1 MVDEKEDGEGENGK
15 GVVGGARRWLTR
27 RRMERVRMEK
37 MLWEEPLAKADIPS
51 LTLAPTS
58 TLFNLVPD
66 LPTFASTASTSSS
79 PASKNCSCG
88 AAPKP
93 AILSTAS
100 SSITSKSV
108 FCTSTLVSDSSSI
121 MARFSL
127 TGAFFLASMF
137 LSVTTCSSLTLK
149 EMLAFFSISPFWYTA
164 THSTLES
171 EIWAVYAQLEIK
183 LLERNSSSA
192 PSPLS
197 SSPTIH
203 LMDSA
208 CAEQVKTL
216 TSPGLRRAPCLAP
229 MIVGAGKSLFSVITS
244 TSSGFSG
251 RVVDLGEEEEISSAT
266 SVVLFTVVLLPVVL
280 LIVVLLA
287 VVGLTVVLGVVFLV
301 VVVAST

>member
-37 MLWEEPLAKADIPS
+37 VLWEEPLAKADIPS

-121 MARFSL
+121 TARFSL
-127 TGAFFLASMF
+127 TGALFLASMF
-137 LSVTTCSSLTLK
+137 LSVTTCSSLTVK

-171 EIWAVYAQLEIK
+171 EVWAVYAQLEIK
-183 LLERNSSSA
+183 LLDRNSSSA

-208 CAEQVKTL
+208 CAEQVK
-216 TSPGLRRAPCLAP
+216 
-229 MIVGAGKSLFSVITS
+229 SLFSVP
-244 TSSGFSG
+244 SSGFSG

-266 SVVLFTVVLLPVVL
+266 SVVLF
-280 LIVVLLA
+280 
-287 VVGLTVVLGVVFLV
+287 
-301 VVVAST
+301 